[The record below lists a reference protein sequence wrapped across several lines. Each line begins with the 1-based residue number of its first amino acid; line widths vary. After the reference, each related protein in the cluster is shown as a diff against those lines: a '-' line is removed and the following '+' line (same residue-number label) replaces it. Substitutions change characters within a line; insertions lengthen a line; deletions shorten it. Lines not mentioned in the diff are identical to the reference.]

1 MDSQRLSTFAIKAIE
16 HTLRYHLGPDVELS
30 TDDDTIVRASIEAI
44 FPLRKRAQDIHVAHL
59 EIACDAAV
67 AFAQAFNKTQPRSQH
82 INLRWFYI
90 CVQSLLSIDLKPE
103 LLQNGT
109 VERICLGTEQ
119 LDDTSDSISEV
130 NSASL
135 ALSGTDEDVSP
146 QDTSVEPSATAENG
160 APVPMKDPKSKWDDE
175 ELQEMIRLK
184 DSGLTHKRVAE
195 RLGRTQSAVENKYG
209 RLMSHRAVVSPI
221 LKRGNDHEGDSEQP
235 GNSSKRRRP
244 QV

>member
-1 MDSQRLSTFAIKAIE
+1 MDSQRLSTIAIKAIQ
-16 HTLRYHLGPDVELS
+16 HILRYHLGPNASLDK
-30 TDDDTIVRASIEAI
+30 DDETIVRDSIEAI

-67 AFAQAFNKTQPRSQH
+67 AFAQTFNKSQPQSQH
-82 INLRWFYI
+82 VNLRWFYI
-90 CVQSLLSIDLKPE
+90 CVQSLLSIELKPE

-109 VERICLGTEQ
+109 VERISLGTEQ

-135 ALSGTDEDVSP
+135 GLSETEEDVSP
-146 QDTSVEPSATAENG
+146 QVTSVEPSVTADDR
-160 APVPMKDPKSKWDDE
+160 APVPMKDPKSKWEEE

-209 RLMSHRAVVSPI
+209 RLMSHRAMLSPT
-221 LKRGNDHEGDSEQP
+221 LKRGHDQEDDGDHA
-235 GNSSKRRRP
+235 GNSGKKRRP
-244 QV
+244 KA